1 VDIIANTIYLGMR
14 KAFFLTVLIMF
25 HSQHQAFAT
34 EGLDG
39 KLLLDRFKQ
48 VNSQL
53 ADARIKLG
61 EALIQHI
68 EHQGDYIQT
77 EKMRSIYRLA
87 ADYQTFCEGEQRA
100 LFLYIF
106 IKDGV
111 RVYISA
117 YSHNLVQK
125 KKKESDASLENLA
138 NYSAGIKDESI
149 LPIIANLR
157 TRIAEG
163 QELLN
168 QLIEFYSSENTKFK
182 NKRNIAD

>member
-1 VDIIANTIYLGMR
+1 
-14 KAFFLTVLIMF
+14 
-25 HSQHQAFAT
+25 
-34 EGLDG
+34 
-39 KLLLDRFKQ
+39 
-48 VNSQL
+48 
-53 ADARIKLG
+53 
-61 EALIQHI
+61 
-68 EHQGDYIQT
+68 
-77 EKMRSIYRLA
+77 
-87 ADYQTFCEGEQRA
+87 
-100 LFLYIF
+100 
-106 IKDGV
+106 
-111 RVYISA
+111 
-117 YSHNLVQK
+117 VQK